1 MTDAAPMTREEWAA
15 EFLDANGDL
24 IPAPDNGSLPGKRV
38 RFTEIDAFLRA
49 AAPQQDVLGDPLAE
63 FLTLTGGSFDQ
74 RIQLPDDMNAD
85 QSRLIRVAYTGRL
98 PEGWSIEIGQNAP
111 AFGRGGG
118 AYYSVV
124 LDANG
129 MKRNVFELV
138 DVGVLRVVSES

>member
-1 MTDAAPMTREEWAA
+1 MSDTAPMTREEWAA
-15 EFLDANGDL
+15 AYLDGKGDL

-38 RFTEIDAFLRA
+38 RFTEIEAFLRSA
-49 AAPQQDVLGDPLAE
+49 AARQDVLGDPLAE
-63 FLTLTGGSFDQ
+63 FLTMTGGSFDQ

-85 QSRLIRVAYTGRL
+85 QSRLIPLEYTGLL
-98 PEGWSIEIGQNAP
+98 PAGWSVEVGQNAP
-111 AFGRGGG
+111 AYGRGGG

-129 MKRNVFELV
+129 MKRNVFELL